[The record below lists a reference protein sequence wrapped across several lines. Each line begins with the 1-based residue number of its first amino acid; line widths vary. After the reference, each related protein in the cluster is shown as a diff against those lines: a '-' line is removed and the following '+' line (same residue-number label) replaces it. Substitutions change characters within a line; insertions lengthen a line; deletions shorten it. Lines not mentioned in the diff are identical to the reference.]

1 MTEQTRSNVIKSY
14 PLGNG
19 LDAFRASFHRICD
32 ENNLLPSPN
41 AVERFSREG
50 NLITSNRGR
59 NVPLTTK
66 IDLQNCVLILLSAL
80 QTHPAARHLRSR
92 SGKTLF
98 TELSRLN
105 TLVTSD
111 DFDFDCITP
120 LIRSTHDDTLDDA
133 VIWGHVL
140 RAVTEPTPPP
150 RPVPSSIQQTPL
162 SQNTSGL
169 VNSSEFRQGV
179 DIVLK
184 AELEP
189 LYAGIPH
196 FHKTFFGD
204 VPYLDTVSQDVFR
217 RCSEGDNPLF
227 RVGWNGWPTDAQESD
242 VLAWFRDLI
251 PKLEALADDRLSSP
265 SAQRKLLA
273 QPKTPLEGST
283 SKRSMDIGFISDNI
297 KFKPDAADS
306 RYRWSHILVAGEL
319 KRNPKADTSSTAWI
333 DLARYARE
341 VLAAQDTR
349 RFVLGFTLCG
359 SLMRVWEFDRLGGI
373 ASERFDIN
381 KKDGGVQFVTTMLG
395 FLRMNEEMLGFDPT
409 IITSGNQQYID
420 IERNEKTERLIID
433 GVMKRARCVAGRA
446 TVCRKAHRKDDPQT
460 PLVIKDSW
468 QYTDREEEGEI
479 LRVVTGKGVANV
491 ARYYHHQTVCVRD
504 SDDDIQQNIR
514 KGLDV
519 TTATTYR
526 LGRGILPSSAS
537 TTWVS
542 RQGRSASASRKRP
555 SSETDATI
563 PPSKRPFS
571 RSPTK
576 AGVLLPNRV
585 HRRVILRDY
594 GEPIYKASSP
604 VALLAA
610 LECCIEGHQSL
621 YMAGFLHRDISVNN
635 LMINEDVGNP
645 SHRAFVIDLDLAVK
659 AQREGASGAR
669 GKTGTRAFMAIG
681 ALLGQDHSF
690 MHDLESFFWVL
701 FWICIHYDGPD
712 SEVGP
717 TEFES
722 WNYES
727 DNKLVGSK
735 KGVISDEE
743 DFLNSARVNFTP
755 HYKPL
760 IPCVN
765 RLRRKVFPNGE
776 RWKKP
781 ELGLYES
788 MTDILRQARKD
799 METASV

>member
-381 KKDGGVQFVTTMLG
+381 KEDGALQFVTTILG
-395 FLRMNEEMLGFDPT
+395 FLRMNEELLGFDPT
-409 IITSGNQQYID
+409 IVTSGDRQYIE
-420 IERNEKTERLIID
+420 IERNDVKERLVID
-433 GVMKRARCVAGRA
+433 EVMQRARCVAGRA
-446 TVCRKAHRKDDPQT
+446 TTCWKAHPEGDPQT
-460 PLVIKDSW
+460 LLVIKDSW
-468 QYTDREEEGEI
+468 QYTDRDEEGEL
-479 LRVVTGKGVANV
+479 LREATHKGVAHV
-491 ARYYHHQTVCVRD
+491 ARYYHHMTVRIRD
-504 SDDDIQQNIR
+504 AEDDIRQNVR
-514 KGLDV
+514 RGLDI
-519 TTATTYR
+519 TKATNHR
-526 LGRGILPSSAS
+526 PGVGMQSSS
-537 TTWVS
+537 VS
-542 RQGRSASASRKRP
+542 AAMAPRQGRSTGAGAKRP
-555 SSETDATI
+555 SSETGSSL
-563 PPSKRPFS
+563 PPSKRCCS
-571 RSPTK
+571 TSSLK
-576 AGVLLPNRV
+576 AGVDTQTNRV
-585 HRRVILRDY
+585 HRRVIIRDY
-594 GEPIYKASSP
+594 GKPIYSASTHSKLL
-604 VALLAA
+604 VAL
-610 LECCIEGHQSL
+610 EHCIDGHQSL
-621 YMAGFLHRDISVNN
+621 YKAGFLHRDISVNN
-635 LMINEDVGNP
+635 LMINEEEQNP
-645 SHRAFVIDLDLAVK
+645 SLRAFLIDLDLAIRTTRV
-659 AQREGASGAR
+659 ESSGAR
-669 GKTGTRAFMAIG
+669 CKTGTRAFMAIG
-681 ALLGQDHSF
+681 ALLGEEHSF

-701 FWICIHYDGPD
+701 FWICIHYDGPAK
-712 SEVGP
+712 SRVV
-717 TEFES
+717 TRFEK
-722 WNYES
+722 WNYVDTEELAGMKLGVVAKEAIFLKTTS
-727 DNKLVGSK
+727 DNVT
-735 KGVISDEE
+735 EYY
-743 DFLNSARVNFTP
+743 A
-755 HYKPL
+755 PL
-760 IPCVN
+760 IPVLN
-765 RLRRKVFPNGE
+765 KLRKVVFPGDKPWDREDE
-776 RWKKP
+776 R
-781 ELGLYES
+781 LYS
-788 MTDILRQARKD
+788 QMTNILQRGR
-799 METASV
+799 

>member
-381 KKDGGVQFVTTMLG
+381 KEDGALQFVTTILG
-395 FLRMNEEMLGFDPT
+395 FLRMNEELLGFDPT
-409 IITSGNQQYID
+409 IVTSGDRQYIE
-420 IERNEKTERLIID
+420 IERNDVKERLVID
-433 GVMKRARCVAGRA
+433 EVMQRARCVAGRA
-446 TVCRKAHRKDDPQT
+446 TTCWKAHPEGDPQT
-460 PLVIKDSW
+460 LLVIKDSW
-468 QYTDREEEGEI
+468 QYTDRDEEGEL
-479 LRVVTGKGVANV
+479 LREATHKGVAHV
-491 ARYYHHQTVCVRD
+491 ASYYHHMTVRIRD
-504 SDDDIQQNIR
+504 AEDDIRQNVR
-514 KGLDV
+514 RGLDI
-519 TTATTYR
+519 TKATNHR
-526 LGRGILPSSAS
+526 PGVGMQSSS
-537 TTWVS
+537 VS
-542 RQGRSASASRKRP
+542 AAMAPRQGRSTGAGAKRP
-555 SSETDATI
+555 SSETGSSL
-563 PPSKRPFS
+563 PPSKRCCS
-571 RSPTK
+571 TSSLK
-576 AGVLLPNRV
+576 AGVDTQTNRV
-585 HRRVILRDY
+585 HRRVIIRDY
-594 GEPIYKASSP
+594 GKPIYSASTHSKLL
-604 VALLAA
+604 VAL
-610 LECCIEGHQSL
+610 EHCIDGHQSL
-621 YMAGFLHRDISVNN
+621 YKAGFLHRDISVNN
-635 LMINEDVGNP
+635 LMINEEEQNP
-645 SHRAFVIDLDLAVK
+645 SLRAFLIDLDLAIRTTRV
-659 AQREGASGAR
+659 ESSGAR

-681 ALLGQDHSF
+681 ALLGEEHSF

-701 FWICIHYDGPD
+701 FWICIHYDGPAK
-712 SEVGP
+712 SRVV
-717 TEFES
+717 TRFEK
-722 WNYES
+722 WNYVDTEELAGMKLGVVAKEAIFLKTTS
-727 DNKLVGSK
+727 DNVT
-735 KGVISDEE
+735 EYY
-743 DFLNSARVNFTP
+743 A
-755 HYKPL
+755 PL
-760 IPCVN
+760 IPVLN
-765 RLRRKVFPNGE
+765 KLRKVVFPGDKPWDREDE
-776 RWKKP
+776 R
-781 ELGLYES
+781 LYS
-788 MTDILRQARKD
+788 QMTNILQRGR
-799 METASV
+799 

>member
-381 KKDGGVQFVTTMLG
+381 KEDGALQFVTTILG
-395 FLRMNEEMLGFDPT
+395 FLRMNEELLGFDPT
-409 IITSGNQQYID
+409 IVTSGDRQYIE
-420 IERNEKTERLIID
+420 IERNDVKERLVID
-433 GVMKRARCVAGRA
+433 EVMQRARCVAGRA
-446 TVCRKAHRKDDPQT
+446 TTCWKAHPEGDPQT
-460 PLVIKDSW
+460 LLVIKDSW
-468 QYTDREEEGEI
+468 QYTDRDEEGEL
-479 LRVVTGKGVANV
+479 LREATHKGVAHV
-491 ARYYHHQTVCVRD
+491 ARYYHHMTVRIRD
-504 SDDDIQQNIR
+504 AEDDIRQNVR
-514 KGLDV
+514 RGLDI
-519 TTATTYR
+519 TKATNHR
-526 LGRGILPSSAS
+526 PGVGMQSSS
-537 TTWVS
+537 VS
-542 RQGRSASASRKRP
+542 AAMAPRQGRSTGAGAKRP
-555 SSETDATI
+555 SSETGSSL
-563 PPSKRPFS
+563 PPSKRCCS
-571 RSPTK
+571 TSSLK
-576 AGVLLPNRV
+576 AGVDTQTNRV
-585 HRRVILRDY
+585 HRRVIIRDY
-594 GEPIYKASSP
+594 GKPIYSASTHSKLL
-604 VALLAA
+604 VAL
-610 LECCIEGHQSL
+610 EHCIDGHQSL
-621 YMAGFLHRDISVNN
+621 YKAGFLHRDISVNN
-635 LMINEDVGNP
+635 LMINEEEQNP
-645 SHRAFVIDLDLAVK
+645 SLRAFLIDLDLAIRTTRV
-659 AQREGASGAR
+659 ESSGAR

-681 ALLGQDHSF
+681 ALLGEEHSF

-701 FWICIHYDGPD
+701 FWICIHYDGPAK
-712 SEVGP
+712 SRVV
-717 TEFES
+717 TRFEK
-722 WNYES
+722 WNYVDTEELAGMKLGVVAKEAIFLKTTS
-727 DNKLVGSK
+727 DNVT
-735 KGVISDEE
+735 EYY
-743 DFLNSARVNFTP
+743 A
-755 HYKPL
+755 PL
-760 IPCVN
+760 IPVLN
-765 RLRRKVFPNGE
+765 KLRKVVFPGDKPWDREDE
-776 RWKKP
+776 R
-781 ELGLYES
+781 LYS
-788 MTDILRQARKD
+788 QMTNILQRGR
-799 METASV
+799 

>member
-1 MTEQTRSNVIKSY
+1 MRSM
-14 PLGNG
+14 G
-19 LDAFRASFHRICD
+19 LDEKVRRAR
-32 ENNLLPSPN
+32 PS
-41 AVERFSREG
+41 ALYS
-50 NLITSNRGR
+50 SDMSADAQ
-59 NVPLTTK
+59 
-66 IDLQNCVLILLSAL
+66 DLASSLLSAL
-80 QTHPAARHLRSR
+80 QILPVSRQLQSCSGVGTVRNELLR
-92 SGKTLF
+92 
-98 TELSRLN
+98 
-105 TLVTSD
+105 LVSAVASN
-111 DFDFDCITP
+111 DFDFDRVKP
-120 LIRSTHDDTLDDA
+120 LLKAALADNHDDALIWDLVSAAA
-133 VIWGHVL
+133 V
-140 RAVTEPTPPP
+140 ESTPPP
-150 RPVPSSIQQTPL
+150 RPIHPSIQQTPL

-169 VNSSEFRQGV
+169 VNSSEFRHDV
-179 DIVLK
+179 DPILK
-184 AELEP
+184 LELEH
-189 LYAGIPH
+189 LYVGLPN
-196 FHKTFFGD
+196 FHKAFFGD
-204 VPYLDTVSQDVFR
+204 VPALDILSEAVFR
-217 RCSEGDNPLF
+217 QCSEGDTPLF
-227 RVGWNGWPTDAQESD
+227 RDGWAGWPAAAKEGE
-242 VLAWFRDLI
+242 VLAWFGDLI
-251 PKLEALADDRLSSP
+251 PKLEALAVDHISP
-265 SAQRKLLA
+265 PVARRKLLA
-273 QPKTPLEGST
+273 QPRSPLAGST
-283 SKRSMDIGFISDNI
+283 GKRSMDIGFVSHDIACN
-297 KFKPDAADS
+297 PEPADS
-306 RYRWSHILVAGEL
+306 TYHWSHILVVGEL
-319 KRNPKADTSSTAWI
+319 KSNPKADAASIAWT

-341 VLAAQDTR
+341 VFAAQDTR

>member
-41 AVERFSREG
+41 AVERFSRE
-50 NLITSNRGR
+50 
-59 NVPLTTK
+59 
-66 IDLQNCVLILLSAL
+66 DLQNCVLILLSAL

-196 FHKTFFGD
+196 FHQTFFGD

-227 RVGWNGWPTDAQESD
+227 RVGWNGWPTNAQESD

-273 QPKTPLEGST
+273 QPKIPLEGST

-381 KKDGGVQFVTTMLG
+381 KEDGALQFVTTILG
-395 FLRMNEEMLGFDPT
+395 FLRMNEELLGFDPT
-409 IITSGNQQYID
+409 IVTSGDRQYIE
-420 IERNEKTERLIID
+420 IERNDVKERLVID
-433 GVMKRARCVAGRA
+433 EVMQRARCVAGRA
-446 TVCRKAHRKDDPQT
+446 TTCWKAHPEGDPQT
-460 PLVIKDSW
+460 LLVIKDSW
-468 QYTDREEEGEI
+468 QYTDRDEEGEL
-479 LRVVTGKGVANV
+479 LREATHKGVAHV
-491 ARYYHHQTVCVRD
+491 ARYYHHMTVRIRD
-504 SDDDIQQNIR
+504 AEDDIRQNVR
-514 KGLDV
+514 RGLDI
-519 TTATTYR
+519 TKATNHR
-526 LGRGILPSSAS
+526 PGVGMQSSS
-537 TTWVS
+537 VS
-542 RQGRSASASRKRP
+542 AAIAPRQGRSTSAGAKRP
-555 SSETDATI
+555 SSETGSSL
-563 PPSKRPFS
+563 PPSKRCCS
-571 RSPTK
+571 TSSLK
-576 AGVLLPNRV
+576 AGVDTQTNRV
-585 HRRVILRDY
+585 HRRVIIRDY
-594 GEPIYKASSP
+594 GKPIYSASTHSKLL
-604 VALLAA
+604 VAL
-610 LECCIEGHQSL
+610 EHCIDGHQSL
-621 YMAGFLHRDISVNN
+621 YKAGFLHRDISVNN
-635 LMINEDVGNP
+635 LMINEEEQNP
-645 SHRAFVIDLDLAVK
+645 SLRAFLIDLDLAIRTTRV
-659 AQREGASGAR
+659 ESSGAR

-681 ALLGQDHSF
+681 ALLGEEHSF

-701 FWICIHYDGPD
+701 FWICIHYDGPAK
-712 SEVGP
+712 SRVV
-717 TEFES
+717 TRFEK
-722 WNYES
+722 WNYVDTEELAGMKLGVVAKEAIFLKTTS
-727 DNKLVGSK
+727 DNVT
-735 KGVISDEE
+735 EYY
-743 DFLNSARVNFTP
+743 A
-755 HYKPL
+755 PL
-760 IPCVN
+760 IPVLN
-765 RLRRKVFPNGE
+765 KLRKVVFPGDKPWDREDE
-776 RWKKP
+776 R
-781 ELGLYES
+781 LYSE
-788 MTDILRQARKD
+788 MTNILQQGR
-799 METASV
+799 